1 MWEERCW
8 GFYQPESHHKIP
20 RACRLINDARFRINF
35 VFARA
40 LATNR
45 VIFHQMVTNINRA
58 QSAAR
63 ISALLQLMERNLILN
78 SEIRARYAVAIIQ
91 HLRHDLYPLFGRS
104 HGFYRD
110 QWYRT
115 VYRMA
120 LGLTSDGLYHPNPI
134 PTPIYPGSLSFTYPD
149 DYYFSLSH
157 LGDVFRPLI
166 STSGDQD

>member
-35 VFARA
+35 VFTRA

-58 QSAAR
+58 QSTAR
-63 ISALLQLMERNLILN
+63 ISALLQLMERNLVLN

-110 QWYRT
+110 KWYRT
-115 VYRMA
+115 VYRMTF
-120 LGLTSDGLYHPNPI
+120 GLTSDGLYHPAPI
-134 PTPIYPGSLSFTYPD
+134 PTPIYPGMLYLLFTYSE
-149 DYYFSLSH
+149 DYFLQ
-157 LGDVFRPLI
+157 V
-166 STSGDQD
+166 